1 MKNLRNVAAVV
12 LFLGSLWAQTA
23 PQASLKGVVTDPS
36 GALVPN
42 ALVQLR
48 GPGGERRAKT
58 DVSGQYGFPSLPAGK
73 YLVRV
78 IVKGFSVSQK
88 QDLAIAGPV
97 TYDVQLT
104 IAAEAQ
110 VVNVE
115 DEAGK
120 VTTDPT
126 SNSSAIV
133 LGEKE
138 LEALSDDPDEL
149 QQQLQ
154 AMAGPSGGPNGGQI
168 YIDGFTGGNLPP
180 KSSIREVRV
189 NSNPMSPENDRPG
202 FGRVEIFTK
211 PGSDVLRGQAFLQYN
226 KEALNSRSPLLE
238 QAKRPPYQNRF
249 YGLSIAGPIKKQKVS
264 FGFDAERRAI
274 HENAFILATTLDNNL
289 NPQTVNRAIVTPQ
302 SRTTLSP
309 RLDYAINANNT
320 LVVRYQ
326 NVRVEL
332 DKENVGSFN
341 LASTAYDQKTSE
353 NTLQVTET
361 AVLNPKTINE
371 TRFQYLRSY
380 LANTGDNSVPALVV
394 DGAFTGGGPQIG
406 HSGNTTN
413 RFEWTNIT
421 TMTHGTH
428 TFKLGGRLRQSF
440 NHDTSVNNFGG
451 TFTFFGGL
459 GPALDANNQPIAG
472 TSIALSALERY
483 RRTLRFEK
491 EGLPAAL
498 IRQYGGGATQ
508 FSLDAG
514 VPVIN
519 VNQFDAGVFANDDW
533 RLRPNLTLSYGLRY
547 EAQTNISDYGNFA
560 PRVGVAWG
568 VDSRANKPG
577 KTVLRAGFGIFYDR
591 LADTSTVAADR
602 FNGLTQQSYFILNP
616 DFFPTIP
623 SLATLNGARQ
633 AQQLQLVDSHFVAP
647 RTYQATLG
655 VDRQINKYARVSVT
669 YLNSRGVHLLRQR
682 NINTPI
688 NGVYP
693 DGDNELRIVS
703 ESTGFS
709 RSNQVIVSPSMN
721 YKGMFV
727 FGFYALSYGSDDNEG
742 EPADPYNL
750 RSEWGPSTFGDVRQR
765 FLIGTSLP
773 LPLKFSVAPFFF
785 ASSGTPYNITTGHD
799 TNGDGFA
806 TERPALVSIAQSACN
821 GGDLVY
827 AAGFGCFNLNPGPGV
842 STIERNYG
850 RGPATVNLSLRLSR
864 TWSFGN
870 RGESGLANPGGM
882 PPGLGGA
889 RGGPT
894 MGPPP
899 GGGPPAAMFGAA
911 SAKKYN
917 LTLSVSARNFLNRAN
932 YSPPSGNLSSPFFG
946 EYRSLAG
953 FGPFGT
959 PSTYNR
965 KIDIQLRFQF

>member
-1 MKNLRNVAAVV
+1 MKTLSRIAAVV
-12 LFLGSLWAQTA
+12 WFLGSLWAQA

-36 GALVPN
+36 GALVPG

-48 GPGGERRAKT
+48 GPGGERRART
-58 DVSGQYGFPSLPAGK
+58 DVSGQYSFPSLPAGK
-73 YLVRV
+73 YLARV

-88 QDLAIAGPV
+88 QDFAIAGPV
-97 TYDVQLT
+97 TLDFQLT
-104 IAAEAQ
+104 IAAESQ

-120 VTTDPT
+120 VSIDPT
-126 SNSSAIV
+126 ANSSAIV

-138 LEALSDDPDEL
+138 LQALSDDPDEL

-226 KEALNSRSPLLE
+226 KEALNARSPLLA

-249 YGLSIAGPIKKQKVS
+249 YGVSVTGPIRKQKAS
-264 FGFDAERRAI
+264 FGFDGERRAI
-274 HENAFILATTLDNNL
+274 QENAFILATTLDSAL
-289 NPQTVNRAIVTPQ
+289 NPQTVNQAIVTPQ

-309 RLDYAINANNT
+309 RLDYTINAANT

-332 DKENVGSFN
+332 DKENAGGFN
-341 LASTAYDQKTSE
+341 LASTAYNQTNSE

-361 AVLNPKTINE
+361 AVLSPRAINE
-371 TRFQYLRSY
+371 TRFQYLRTY
-380 LANTGDNSVPALVV
+380 LSNTGDNSIPALVV

-406 HSGNTTN
+406 RSGNTIH
-413 RFEWTNIT
+413 RAELTNIT
-421 TMTHGTH
+421 TLTRGTH
-428 TFKLGGRLRQSF
+428 TLKLGARLRQVFDS
-440 NHDTSVNNFGG
+440 DTSVNNFGG
-451 TFTFFGGL
+451 TYTFFGGL
-459 GPALDANNQPIAG
+459 GPQLDANNQPIPG
-472 TSIALSALERY
+472 TAVDLSALERY
-483 RRTLRFEK
+483 RRTLLFQSQ
-491 EGLPAAL
+491 GLAAPL

-508 FSLDAG
+508 FSLNAG
-514 VPVIN
+514 MASTSVS
-519 VNQFDAGVFANDDW
+519 QFDAGVFANDDW
-533 RLRPNLTLSYGLRY
+533 RMWPNLTLSYGLRY
-547 EAQTNISDYGNFA
+547 EAQTNLTDFANFA
-560 PRVGVAWG
+560 PRVGLAWG
-568 VDSRANKPG
+568 VDSRGGKPG

-591 LADTSTVAADR
+591 LAETATLAADR
-602 FNGLTQQSYFILNP
+602 FNGVTQQSYLILNP
-616 DFFPTIP
+616 DFYPAIP
-623 SLATLNGARQ
+623 SLASLSGARP
-633 AQQLQLVDSHFVAP
+633 QQLQLVDSHFVAP

-655 VDRQINKYARVSVT
+655 VDRQINKYARVSLT
-669 YLNSRGVHLLRQR
+669 YLSSRGAHLLRPR

-693 DGDNELRIVS
+693 DGDNQLRILS

-709 RSNQVIVSPSMN
+709 RSNQLIVSPSVN
-721 YKGMFV
+721 YKKMFL
-727 FGFYALSYGSDDNEG
+727 FGFYSLSYGYDDNEG

-750 RSEWGPSTFGDVRQR
+750 RAEWGPSTFAGVRQR

-773 LPLKFSVAPFFF
+773 LPLKFSIAPFLF

-799 TNGDGFA
+799 TNADGFA
-806 TERPALVSIAQSACN
+806 AERPALVSTGQAGCS
-821 GGDLVY
+821 GGGLLY
-827 AAGFGCFNLNPGPGV
+827 AAGFGCFNLNPAPGTPVIGRNSAVGPD
-842 STIERNYG
+842 
-850 RGPATVNLSLRLSR
+850 TVNLSLRLSR

-882 PPGLGGA
+882 PPGIGGA
-889 RGGPT
+889 RGSPN

-899 GGGPPAAMFGAA
+899 GGGPPVAIFGAA
-911 SAKKYN
+911 SSKKYN
-917 LTLSVSARNFLNRAN
+917 LTLSISARNALNRAN
-932 YSPPSGNLSSPFFG
+932 YSPPGGNLSSPFFG